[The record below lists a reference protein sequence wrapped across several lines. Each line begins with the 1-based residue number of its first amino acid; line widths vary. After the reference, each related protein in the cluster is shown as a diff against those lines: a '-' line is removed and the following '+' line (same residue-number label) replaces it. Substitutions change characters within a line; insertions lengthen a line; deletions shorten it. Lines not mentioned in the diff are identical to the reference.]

1 MTLYPVIL
9 PIHEAEPGLSGEEKV
24 ARLSRIAREALG
36 ISARNSGIVLG
47 DLEKD
52 EDDVPCPSNGIHWSL
67 SHKPRCVAAVVSDGS
82 IGIDIEE
89 IEPRAEPIFGLVAS
103 EEEWEM
109 GGGKDWG
116 TFFRYWTA
124 KEAVLKAAGIGIGGL
139 KKCRV
144 TSIPDDNNIVLNYKD
159 QLFKVEHKYYRNHV
173 ASILKG
179 DNEVHWVITEDFGHS

>member
-1 MTLYPVIL
+1 
-9 PIHEAEPGLSGEEKV
+9 
-24 ARLSRIAREALG
+24 
-36 ISARNSGIVLG
+36 
-47 DLEKD
+47 
-52 EDDVPCPSNGIHWSL
+52 
-67 SHKPRCVAAVVSDGS
+67 
-82 IGIDIEE
+82 
-89 IEPRAEPIFGLVAS
+89 GLVAS

-179 DNEVHWVITEDFGHS
+179 DNEVHWVIVEDFGHS